1 MKKIKQ
7 LLYIFIIITP
17 MIIEAQSIQI
27 NVTTTDEKDIT
38 FNSFEELKKTNF
50 ANLKEVKMHTNDQ
63 VQLEEALLKKLLIE
77 ANQLECLEI
86 KEVGIP
92 TFPELSAENKS
103 LKTLLLRLNNLTKL
117 PDNIGYFSAL
127 QTIDIYNPITE
138 IPNSF
143 INLQQLENLKF
154 EGAELIVFPEQVF
167 ALSKLK
173 SLIISQFDT
182 KNKIKT
188 LPDNFDKLP
197 LLEEL
202 SLRNAALTEVPASI
216 GRLQHLE
223 NVYFNANN
231 LTKLPQALA
240 ENSHLTYVNINNNPL
255 DFKQFIK
262 SVEKVQWKGV
272 LYINNRNFTTQQY
285 EEVEKRLPKIT
296 VFYNQKEE

>member
-1 MKKIKQ
+1 
-7 LLYIFIIITP
+7 

-38 FNSFEELKKTNF
+38 YNSFEELKKTNF

-127 QTIDIYNPITE
+127 QTIDIYNPITK

-143 INLQQLENLKF
+143 INLQQLEKLKF

>member
-38 FNSFEELKKTNF
+38 FNSFEQLKKTNF

-103 LKTLLLRLNNLTKL
+103 LKTLVLRLNNLTKL

-143 INLQQLENLKF
+143 INLQQLEKLKF

-202 SLRNAALTEVPASI
+202 SLRNAALTEVPASV

-285 EEVEKRLPKIT
+285 EEVEKRLPKII

>member
-103 LKTLLLRLNNLTKL
+103 LKTLVLRLNNLTKL